1 MAITNGNG
9 VETRKAAGKIVE
21 LESALEAAPLHGT
34 IGIAHTRWAT
44 HGAPNFCN
52 AHPHISCDGD
62 IAVVHNGII
71 ENGSS
76 LRHALEDKGHEFRS
90 ETDTEVLAH
99 LIEEFYDGNLE
110 EAVIEAL
117 NKVDGTYGIAV
128 ISSREPDKIVA
139 ARKGSPLLVGLGE
152 GEYFVASDV
161 SAVLAHTRQVI
172 YLDDG
177 DLAVLERDGYRIID
191 MNAGRSPAR

>member
-71 ENGSS
+71 ENGSA
-76 LRHALEDKGHEFRS
+76 LRQALIDKGHEFRS

-99 LIEEFYDGNLE
+99 LIE
-110 EAVIEAL
+110 
-117 NKVDGTYGIAV
+117 
-128 ISSREPDKIVA
+128 
-139 ARKGSPLLVGLGE
+139 
-152 GEYFVASDV
+152 
-161 SAVLAHTRQVI
+161 
-172 YLDDG
+172 
-177 DLAVLERDGYRIID
+177 
-191 MNAGRSPAR
+191 